1 MDPISSGP
9 QPATIASEAIPAHRA
24 AFIRRT
30 YAHLG
35 GALLAFALLEI
46 AIFQTNIPE
55 SVVALLGT
63 SQFSWLIVM
72 GAFMGV
78 SWLAHMWAE
87 SDASVELQYA
97 GLATYVIAESIIF
110 IPMLW
115 MTAEYAGVAT
125 IQSAALLTL
134 MLFTGLTVAV
144 FATQHDFSWM
154 GSVLCVGG
162 FVALGLIICSVL
174 FGFQLGVLFSGAMI
188 LFAAGCILYDTSNI
202 LLHYRTDQH
211 VAASL
216 SLFASVALLFWYI
229 LRLFMNLKADD

>member
-1 MDPISSGP
+1 MDPMSAGP
-9 QPATIASEAIPAHRA
+9 QLPTIAGEAIPAVRA
-24 AFIRRT
+24 AFIRKT

-46 AIFQTNIPE
+46 AVFQTSIPDA
-55 SVVALLGT
+55 VVALLGT
-63 SQFSWLIVM
+63 SQFSWLLVL

-78 SWLAHMWAE
+78 SWLAQKWAE
-87 SDASVELQYA
+87 SDTSVELQYA
-97 GLATYVIAESIIF
+97 GLATYVLAECIIF

-115 MTAEYAGVAT
+115 MAAEFAGPAT

-154 GSVLCVGG
+154 GSILCVGG

-174 FGFQLGVLFSGAMI
+174 FGFQLGVMFSAVMI
-188 LFAAGCILYDTSNI
+188 LFAAGCILYDTSKV

-216 SLFASVALLFWYI
+216 SLFASVALLFWYV